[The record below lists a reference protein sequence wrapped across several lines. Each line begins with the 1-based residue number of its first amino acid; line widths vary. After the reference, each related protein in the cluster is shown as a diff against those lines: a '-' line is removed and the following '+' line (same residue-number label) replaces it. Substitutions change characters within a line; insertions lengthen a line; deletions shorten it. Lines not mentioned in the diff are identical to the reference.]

1 MYTNLE
7 KRFMEVSMMELR
19 EIKDL
24 LKKLVELLEN
34 EKSVNPPN

>member
-1 MYTNLE
+1 
-7 KRFMEVSMMELR
+7 MEVSMKELR

-34 EKSVNPPN
+34 EKNVNPPNQFFRMYEC